1 MTARLDFVASSTV
14 ETVMHWGVWLQII
27 AIPFWYAYDISNKYL
42 YQLHE
47 GFFDSEI
54 SLFSG
59 RLKDISDGE
68 WTFWRKFFF
77 FYAVTC
83 VVSSIVCN
91 AMSKFSPIARKIALI
106 TVSFIALS
114 MLITATGLV
123 ILLVHAFLVYII
135 AKTSS
140 GIIIWAH
147 FFTAT
152 YAVNFYPYQEY
163 IVSPL
168 GDNETV
174 RSLLIVSIMMCNLRN
189 LSFALELEKLQRP
202 SDFSKT
208 KPKEPMPNIIDFL
221 SFVFY
226 FPLFLNGPIL
236 TFDKFQTQM
245 RTRTVRPSLVTLV
258 IEILSCIV
266 YFGIIEV
273 SFHFFYTTSISQH
286 THILDEL
293 GCWDTL
299 GIIWSLL
306 QFFYVKYVVF
316 YRFAGIFAQID
327 GLEPP
332 GQPGCIS
339 NLYTF
344 VDMWRY
350 FDKGL
355 YAFLQRYIYIPL
367 GGSHYGILRQ
377 MLASFCSFAFVGFW
391 HGGTEKYIV
400 WALTNWA
407 GIAVEGLASRV
418 MKLDVSRKMLAKTSP
433 RMYRR
438 ICAAFG
444 SITVCLLIL
453 SNMIFLTSVAATKVF
468 MQRLLINGW
477 PVCPIGLF
485 AGMYCAVNCIIDVR
499 R

>member
-1 MTARLDFVASSTV
+1 MTARLDFVASSTF
-14 ETVMHWGVWLQII
+14 ETVIHWGIWLHCM
-27 AIPFWYAYDISNKYL
+27 AIPFWYAYDISNKYH
-42 YQLHE
+42 YELHE
-47 GFFDSEI
+47 AFFDSET

-59 RLKDISDGE
+59 RQKDISDGE
-68 WTFWRKFFF
+68 WTFWRQFFF

-83 VVSSIVCN
+83 VINSLVCN
-91 AMSKFSPIARKIALI
+91 AVSKFSEIARKIALI

-114 MLITATGLV
+114 MLITATGLI

-135 AKTSS
+135 AKTNSKAA
-140 GIIIWAH
+140 IWAYLLA
-147 FFTAT
+147 AT

-163 IVSPL
+163 IVSFL
-168 GDNETV
+168 GDNETT
-174 RSLLIVSIMMCNLRN
+174 RSLVIVSVMMCNLRH
-189 LSFALELEKLQRP
+189 LSFALELERMQRP
-202 SDFSKT
+202 SDASKSRS
-208 KPKEPMPNIIDFL
+208 KQFAPNIIDFL

-226 FPLFLNGPIL
+226 FPLFLNGPLL
-236 TFDKFQTQM
+236 TFDKFHEQM
-245 RTRTVRPSLVTLV
+245 KKRIVRPSFMTLI
-258 IEILSCIV
+258 IEVVSCVV
-266 YFGIIEV
+266 YFGLIEV
-273 SFHFFYTTSISQH
+273 SFHFFYSTSISQH
-286 THILDEL
+286 THILAEL

-316 YRFAGIFAQID
+316 YRFAGVFAQVD

-355 YAFLQRYIYIPL
+355 YTFLQRYIYIPL
-367 GGSHYGILRQ
+367 GGSRFGLFRQ
-377 MLASFCSFAFVGFW
+377 ILASFCSFAFVGFW
-391 HGGTEKYIV
+391 HGGTEKYIA

-407 GIAVEGLASRV
+407 GIAAEAFASRV
-418 MKLDVSRKMLAKTSP
+418 MMLAVSRRVLAKTSP

-438 ICAAFG
+438 MCALFG
-444 SITVCLLIL
+444 SITVCFLIL
-453 SNMIFLTSVAATKVF
+453 SNMIFLTGVAATKIF
-468 MQRLLINGW
+468 IQRIFVYGW

-485 AGMYCAVNCIIDVR
+485 IGMYCAVNCIIDAR